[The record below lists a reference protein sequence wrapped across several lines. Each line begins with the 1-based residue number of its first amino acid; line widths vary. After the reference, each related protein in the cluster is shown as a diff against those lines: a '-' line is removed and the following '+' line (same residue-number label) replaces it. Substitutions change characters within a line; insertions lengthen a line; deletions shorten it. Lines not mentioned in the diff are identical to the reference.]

1 MLISITYVIR
11 NITISLML
19 LRIGNNLIAL
29 QSDKMLSRQ
38 KQNDTSIRVQSVYYD
53 GFYFDRKGRS

>member
-1 MLISITYVIR
+1 
-11 NITISLML
+11 ML